1 MGQHFFEA
9 PASPNFIH
17 PQKPHC
23 YIHMYIPTKR
33 SPSVNRSCA
42 DLSHHDLP
50 HHRDTITATRPRVT
64 AQVFHSSSSSLIL
77 SAFTK
82 PRQPVLTAPSIARSM
97 GQPGRQ
103 ETKPRQTNGQAHY
116 PQSPVP
122 KPATCFPPYRMT
134 AAIDETRMDR
144 QKPLRDRPR

>member
-82 PRQPVLTAPSIARSM
+82 PRQPVLTALLDGTFDGAARATRNQTPTNQRTGPSHFPQSRLMTEGTARKSM
-97 GQPGRQ
+97 SDW
-103 ETKPRQTNGQAHY
+103 PRQGH
-116 PQSPVP
+116 S
-122 KPATCFPPYRMT
+122 
-134 AAIDETRMDR
+134 
-144 QKPLRDRPR
+144 